1 MPSIPLAGGETATI
15 TMRKKMSL
23 QSWQTLIDTLE
34 LREKQAGAAES
45 RVADIRQSEFACYG
59 A

>member
-1 MPSIPLAGGETATI
+1 M
-15 TMRKKMSL
+15 
-23 QSWQTLIDTLE
+23 LIETLE
-34 LREKQAGAAES
+34 LWKKQAGAAES